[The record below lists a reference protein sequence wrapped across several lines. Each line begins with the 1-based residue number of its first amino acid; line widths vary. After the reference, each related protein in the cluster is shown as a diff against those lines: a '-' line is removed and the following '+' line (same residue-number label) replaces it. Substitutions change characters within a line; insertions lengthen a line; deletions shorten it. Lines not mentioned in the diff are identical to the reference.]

1 MALTEEFIR
10 VFDVWE
16 PARPYLSMMVDEV
29 EMALVVAMAGES
41 LPVSEAARR
50 LDLPEAQAQAL
61 LERAY
66 RRGIVNRSVDGK
78 AVLYSAADFY
88 TRLDVFAKFENWDDI
103 PPEDRKAINRRYL
116 DEYIAHVRPKVEE
129 LMAGAPSAEGL
140 HNNDV
145 LLLHEVEEMLDAATD
160 IVVQP
165 CDCRRLGQNCTRP
178 VETCI
183 WLDRS
188 AREALDRG
196 HGRRLTRDEAKALVR
211 HADRKGLMHTGDSE
225 WRENGLSPICNCCAC
240 DCYPFNAAREIGSK
254 GVWPR
259 SRYVAVHDRDA
270 CSFCGLCVKRCHFG
284 AFYHDGGEVTVAGKP
299 LRNVVFDPA
308 KCWGCGLCAN
318 SCPTGAIV
326 MHPLTP
332 IPDRTL

>member
-1 MALTEEFIR
+1 MTLAEEFIR
-10 VFDVWE
+10 IFDVWE
-16 PARPYLSMMVDEV
+16 PAWPYLSMMVDEA
-29 EMALVVAMAGES
+29 EMALVVAMDGEA
-41 LPVSEAARR
+41 LPVAEVARR
-50 LDLPEAQAQAL
+50 LALPEEQARAL
-61 LERAY
+61 LDRAY
-66 RRGIVNRSVDGK
+66 RRGIVNRSGDGD
-78 AVLYSAADFY
+78 AATYSAADFY
-88 TRLDVFAKFENWDDI
+88 SRLDVFAKFENWDDI
-103 PPEDRKAINRRYL
+103 PPAARKAINRRYL
-116 DEYIAHVRPKVEE
+116 AEYIAHVRPKVEQ

-165 CDCRRLGQNCTRP
+165 CDCRRLGQNCDRP

-183 WLDRS
+183 WLDKS

-196 HGRRLTRDEAKALVR
+196 HGRRLTVGEAKALVR

-225 WRENGLSPICNCCAC
+225 WRTHGLSPICNCCAC

-259 SRYVAVHDRDA
+259 SRYVAVYDRDA

-284 AFYHDGGEVTVAGKP
+284 AFYHDGTEVTRKGIA
-299 LRNVVFDPA
+299 LRNVQFDPA

-318 SCPTGAIV
+318 SCPTEAIA
-326 MHPLTP
+326 MRPLNCTP
-332 IPDRTL
+332 NGMP